1 MALLR
6 EVDGSAEFRLR
17 ADVVVLGRSPACDIV
32 IATGQTS
39 SRHARILHVGGVYY
53 IEDLES
59 LNGTFVNGKRIDKR
73 THLGAG
79 DRLEFFGQTFVFED
93 DASDADARLTH
104 TLTNVPTGPDP
115 ASILSSIDV
124 VRDLRIE
131 VAAEAKLRA
140 VLEISKNLS
149 TSLDLGT
156 VLPKILESL
165 FTLFPQADHG
175 SILLV
180 DPDTAQLVPKAVRHR
195 DLEETDALPI
205 SRTIVNY
212 ALESGRAVLSMDAG
226 RDERFDP
233 SQSVRLF
240 DIHSIMCVPMFSQ
253 GGSRLGAI
261 QINTRDKRKQFKQE
275 DLDVL
280 VFASTQGAR
289 AVELA
294 RLHQERRDLETANQ
308 IQRSFLPSERPQIA
322 ELEFFDHY
330 TAAKHIGG
338 DYYDYINLPGNR
350 LAITIGDVSGKGVPA
365 ALLMARLSAAARSC
379 LASEPN
385 VAEAVRQLSAMLT
398 RAETSDRFVTF
409 VVVVLNLETWQ
420 MNLVIAGH
428 PPPLRRRPGAADVPY
443 LGEDILSLPLAVADR
458 PYKELAVALEPGDT
472 LVLYTDGVTEA
483 RDPQGDLYGVG
494 RLREAVA
501 NSPDNVAGLGE
512 AILADV
518 QQFAGERPQADDLTL
533 VCFRRRPASG

>member
-6 EVDGSAEFRLR
+6 EAEGSAEFRLR
-17 ADVVVLGRSPACDIV
+17 GEVVVLGRSPACDIV

-39 SRHARILHVGGVYY
+39 SRHARIINLSGVYY
-53 IEDLES
+53 VEDLES

-73 THLGAG
+73 THLAAG
-79 DRLEFFGQTFVFED
+79 DRLEFFGQTFVFEEEPTPSTEVR
-93 DASDADARLTH
+93 ATR
-104 TLTNVPTGPDP
+104 TLTNLTPVPDP

-149 TSLDLGT
+149 SSLDLAN

-175 SILLV
+175 SILLD
-180 DPDTAQLVPKAVRHR
+180 DPDTGQLVPKAIRHR
-195 DLEETDALPI
+195 RPDESDSLPI
-205 SRTIVNY
+205 SRTIMNY
-212 ALESGRAVLSMDAG
+212 ALESGRALLSLDAG

-253 GGSRLGAI
+253 SGSRLGVI

-280 VFASTQGAR
+280 VFASTQASR

-294 RLHQERRDLETANQ
+294 RLHQERRDLETATQ
-308 IQRSFLPSERPQIA
+308 IQKSFLPSERPQIA

-330 TAAKHIGG
+330 SAAKHIGG

-385 VAEAVRQLSAMLT
+385 VPAAVSHLSAMMT
-398 RAETSDRFVTF
+398 RSETADRFVTF
-409 VVVVLNLETWQ
+409 VVVVLNLDTWS

-428 PPPLRRRPGAADVPY
+428 PPPLLRRPGQEEVPY
-443 LGEDILSLPLAVADR
+443 LGEEIISLPLAVAER
-458 PYKELAVALEPGDT
+458 PYKELAVSLEPGDT

-483 RDPQGDLYGVG
+483 RNPQGDLYGIDRFRAALATG
-494 RLREAVA
+494 
-501 NSPDNVAGLGE
+501 PDDPALLGQ

-518 QQFAGERPQADDLTL
+518 QQFSIDRPQADDLTL
-533 VCFRRRPASG
+533 VCFRRRATS